1 MINGNIVYLIQQIMF
16 NLIQKCVLSIWQC
29 QLWYQNNTVLKM
41 FIKTNNLMRLTRA
54 SAQKILPFIQVD
66 FSGSECFFFTASTF
80 SPMTIRFPQKL
91 NKNSFFI
98 NIVGS
103 RWFFLSK
110 IMITA
115 NHRIIME
122 AIKKISHLLINQWGT
137 EKIKTEK
144 RDRNNKNQIKFQNK
158 NSIIIKSNESQQSR
172 PQTFRISMDFLL
184 KFDFYVIVIAA
195 CSAADF
201 YNYERL

>member
-1 MINGNIVYLIQQIMF
+1 
-16 NLIQKCVLSIWQC
+16 
-29 QLWYQNNTVLKM
+29 
-41 FIKTNNLMRLTRA
+41 MRLTSA

-66 FSGSECFFFTASTF
+66 FRGSECFFFTASTF

-103 RWFFLSK
+103 RWFFFVHNHDNSK
-110 IMITA
+110 SS
-115 NHRIIME
+115 NNNGSD
-122 AIKKISHLLINQWGT
+122 KKNSHLLINQWGT

-144 RDRNNKNQIKFQNK
+144 RDQNNKNQIKFQNK

-184 KFDFYVIVIAA
+184 KFDFYVVVIAA
-195 CSAADF
+195 CSAADS